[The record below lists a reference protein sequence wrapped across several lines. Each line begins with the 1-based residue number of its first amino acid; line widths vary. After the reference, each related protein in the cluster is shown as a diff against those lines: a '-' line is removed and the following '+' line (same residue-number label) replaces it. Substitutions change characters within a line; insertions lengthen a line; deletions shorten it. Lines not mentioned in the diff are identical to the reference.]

1 MMAGIRAWRKNRMV
15 ASLSVIE
22 VRTCS
27 FGGEVVDSRDRRPMI
42 WAAYGLGLWVWG
54 VGLTACSVVVFIGFS
69 VFG

>member
-1 MMAGIRAWRKNRMV
+1 
-15 ASLSVIE
+15 
-22 VRTCS
+22 
-27 FGGEVVDSRDRRPMI
+27 MI